1 MPPGTT
7 IDSVQW
13 DSEFGFAHRIAKPLY
28 ADNICLAGDAA
39 HIHSA
44 FGARGMNLGIE
55 DAYVFAALVAED
67 RLSDYESLRRPVIES
82 VVKTVA
88 RATEI
93 PRGKTMTARLVRRMP
108 WLVSWMAPKAEGA
121 VRTWVLGLDHEIG
134 LE

>member
-1 MPPGTT
+1 
-7 IDSVQW
+7 
-13 DSEFGFAHRIAKPLY
+13 
-28 ADNICLAGDAA
+28 
-39 HIHSA
+39 
-44 FGARGMNLGIE
+44 MNLGIE